1 MPPVLGDDRFIKWV
15 KESFFNK
22 KNDKEVPQSKSLAP
36 SVEKIRSAVCKLCG
50 IEEREL
56 LVSKRGVA
64 NEPRKIAIYLAR
76 RLSRDSLDA
85 IAKAFNVGSYSSVSS
100 VFNRTRSQLQSDS
113 RLNKSYQ

>member
-1 MPPVLGDDRFIKWV
+1 MGDERFLKWV

-36 SVEKIRSAVCKLCG
+36 SVEEVTSAVCKFYS

-76 RLSRDSLDA
+76 RLSRDLSL
-85 IAKAFNVGSYSSVSS
+85 IHI
-100 VFNRTRSQLQSDS
+100 
-113 RLNKSYQ
+113 